1 METRHFLDNMPDPD
15 ENSTRRFDDAPADDT
30 PQDYGTRHFDDEDA
44 PPRNAHDAGTRRFD
58 DEDDIPDTDEAPR
71 RRPSA
76 TREFDDDPPPKTP
89 APERRLPPS
98 PRPQQARQPRGER
111 KRKRGVHLPRTLSQ
125 VIDEADEKV
134 MQGDLEDYVPIA
146 TGFDPLDGLI
156 GGGLRKT
163 ELILLGGAQGIGKTI
178 ATLQIARNIAMRP
191 DQYVFYLSYEH
202 TEAHLMH
209 RLLCL
214 ESVNP
219 PEINR
224 ADGIKLRD
232 MYQII
237 VSQRAKKFMGK
248 SDPNSTGA
256 LQEILRDHPKTAPA
270 LRRMLRYSDRL
281 IMLKA
286 SPAVT
291 NLRAIK
297 EMVSRLA
304 DATGGNVTVM
314 VDYLQKI
321 AVHPERPRD
330 ENDKVTIIV
339 EGLKDIA
346 LSMDVP
352 VLSIVAADR
361 EGLKSKRIHLYHL
374 RGSSAL
380 DYESDIAIIMNNKYQ
395 ILAKDHVAF
404 NPYSAKQYRN
414 WVVFTVE
421 KNRAG
426 RAMMDIEFELDAQH
440 FAFNPRGQ
448 KVQQQ
453 LIDDKIIES

>member
-1 METRHFLDNMPDPD
+1 QIIH
-15 ENSTRRFDDAPADDT
+15 
-30 PQDYGTRHFDDEDA
+30 
-44 PPRNAHDAGTRRFD
+44 
-58 DEDDIPDTDEAPR
+58 EAN
-71 RRPSA
+71 
-76 TREFDDDPPPKTP
+76 D
-89 APERRLPPS
+89 
-98 PRPQQARQPRGER
+98 
-111 KRKRGVHLPRTLSQ
+111 
-125 VIDEADEKV
+125 KV
-134 MQGDLEDYVPIA
+134 VRGDLVDYVPIP
-146 TGFDPLDGLI
+146 TGFDPLDGYI

-191 DQYVFYLSYEH
+191 DQYAFYLSYEH
-202 TEAHLMH
+202 TETHLMH
-209 RLLCL
+209 RLLCM
-214 ESVNP
+214 ESINP
-219 PEINR
+219 PEIDATR
-224 ADGIKLRD
+224 GIKLKD
-232 MYQII
+232 LYQII
-237 VSQRAKKFMGK
+237 VAQRAKEFMGRD
-248 SDPNSTGA
+248 SGA
-256 LQEILRDHPKTAPA
+256 GSLQAILRENPRTSPA
-270 LRRMLRYSDRL
+270 IARMQKYADRL
-281 IMLKA
+281 ILLKA

-297 EMVSRLA
+297 EMTARLC
-304 DATGGNVTVM
+304 DATGGNVTVF

-346 LSMDVP
+346 LSLDVP
-352 VLSIVAADR
+352 VWSIVAADR

-404 NPYSAKQYRN
+404 NPYNAKNFRN
-414 WVVFTVE
+414 WVVWTVE

-426 RAMMDIEFELDAQH
+426 RAMLDMEFEIHGQH
-440 FAFNPRGQ
+440 FGFDPRGQ

-453 LIDDKIIES
+453 LIDDKIIEN

>member
-1 METRHFLDNMPDPD
+1 M
-15 ENSTRRFDDAPADDT
+15 STRRFTDDLPEPDLPSKPPAAPSPAARPLSAPPPR
-30 PQDYGTRHFDDEDA
+30 PQMPQRPPGAIKA
-44 PPRNAHDAGTRRFD
+44 PPR
-58 DEDDIPDTDEAPR
+58 PQ
-71 RRPSA
+71 PSA
-76 TREFDDDPPPKTP
+76 PNAP
-89 APERRLPPS
+89 APQGRIVGPY
-98 PRPQQARQPRGER
+98 
-111 KRKRGVHLPRTLSQ
+111 LPRTLTQ
-125 VIDEADEKV
+125 VMNEADDKV
-134 MQGDLEDYVPIA
+134 IQGDLVDYVPLP

-163 ELILLGGAQGIGKTI
+163 ELILLGGAQGLGKTI
-178 ATLQIARNIAMRP
+178 ATLQIARNVAMRP
-191 DQYVFYLSYEH
+191 DHYAFYLSYEH

-214 ESVNP
+214 ESINP
-219 PEINR
+219 PEIDLAN
-224 ADGIKLRD
+224 GLKLRD
-232 MYQII
+232 LYQHI
-237 VSQRAKKFMGK
+237 VAQRAKKFMGRE
-248 SDPNSTGA
+248 SGQGS
-256 LQEILRDHPKTAPA
+256 LQAILRDMPQTAPA
-270 LRRMLRYSDRL
+270 LSRLLRYSDRL

-291 NLRAIK
+291 NLTAIR
-297 EMVSRLA
+297 EMTARLA
-304 DATGGNVTVM
+304 DATGGNLTIFI
-314 VDYLQKI
+314 DYLQKV

-346 LSMDVP
+346 MTLDVP
-352 VLSIVAADR
+352 IFSIVAADR
-361 EGLKSKRIHLYHL
+361 EGLKSKRIHLFHL

-404 NPYSAKQYRN
+404 NPYNAKQYRN

-426 RAMMDIEFELDAQH
+426 KAMMDIEFELHAQH

>member
-1 METRHFLDNMPDPD
+1 M
-15 ENSTRRFDDAPADDT
+15 STRRFTDDLPPEEPAPLKNLSSA
-30 PQDYGTRHFDDEDA
+30 A
-44 PPRNAHDAGTRRFD
+44 PPRKLA
-58 DEDDIPDTDEAPR
+58 PDPAPR
-71 RRPSA
+71 NN
-76 TREFDDDPPPKTP
+76 PPPAASRPATP
-89 APERRLPPS
+89 ET
-98 PRPQQARQPRGER
+98 QQRNDVTTSRSGA
-111 KRKRGVHLPRTLSQ
+111 HLPRTLAQ
-125 VIDEADEKV
+125 VMNEADDKV
-134 MQGDLEDYVPIA
+134 MQGDLVDYVPMP
-146 TGFDPLDGLI
+146 TGFDPLDGFI
-156 GGGLRKT
+156 GSGLRKT

-191 DQYVFYLSYEH
+191 DQYIFYLSYEH

-214 ESVNP
+214 ESINP
-219 PEINR
+219 PEVDLN
-224 ADGIKLRD
+224 AGLKLRD
-232 MYQII
+232 LYQII
-237 VSQRAKKFMGK
+237 VAQRAKEFMGRDGG
-248 SDPNSTGA
+248 SGS
-256 LQEILRDHPKTAPA
+256 LQKILRDNPKTAPA
-270 LRRMLRYSDRL
+270 LARMLKYSDRMIL
-281 IMLKA
+281 LKA

-297 EMVSRLA
+297 EMTARLC
-304 DATGGNVTVM
+304 DATGGNVTIF

-346 LSMDVP
+346 LSLDVP
-352 VLSIVAADR
+352 VWSIVAADR
-361 EGLKSKRIHLYHL
+361 EGLKSKRIHLFHL

-404 NPYSAKQYRN
+404 NPYTAKQFRN
-414 WVVFTVE
+414 WVVWTIE

-426 RAMMDIEFELDAQH
+426 RAMQDMEFQLHAQH
-440 FAFNPRGQ
+440 FAFDPRGQ

-453 LIDDKIIES
+453 LIDDKVIES